1 MVKEN
6 LVGQMVKSIQVG
18 IFKIKNVVLEHLNG
32 LMVEDMLVFGV
43 MV

>member
-6 LVGQMVKSIQVG
+6 LVGQMVKSIQDG
-18 IFKIKNVVLEHLNG
+18 ILKIKNVDLEHLNG
-32 LMVEDMLVFGV
+32 LMEEDMLVFGV